1 MSDKE
6 LLISI
11 LGTEGVPQ
19 EAGLRVP
26 VLRTQSELEVPPVV
40 GRHVDPDLGQLAGR
54 IAPDRDPSAV
64 LTSALP
70 GSRHLEVPGVPAL
83 SALAAILG
91 PLPTEAPA
99 VCLVVI
105 VVGWGSESE
114 SPGRCPCWRIYQ
126 PCVTSNSFDETKQ
139 DNGHFG
145 SKVFL
150 TINGEKVEK
159 YLCTSLATL
168 LSLLT
173 RTCPTFQ
180 DLFLGKSFLF
190 VCFQIKVGWPQ
201 CEFHSEVN

>member
-40 GRHVDPDLGQLAGR
+40 GRHVDPDLDQLAGR

-105 VVGWGSESE
+105 VVGWGSEPE

-139 DNGHFG
+139 QQQQRHCPFKKWWK
-145 SKVFL
+145 SEPVFQ
-150 TINGEKVEK
+150 
-159 YLCTSLATL
+159 TSTTL
-168 LSLLT
+168 LSLK
-173 RTCPTFQ
+173 RSGIPP
-180 DLFLGKSFLF
+180 SFTIVTSSQQVTYF
-190 VCFQIKVGWPQ
+190 KVKQ
-201 CEFHSEVN
+201 